1 MKFKIN
7 NLEWSIDYLGE
18 NDKKL
23 NGTDW
28 ITFGLT
34 ECVTQTITIRT
45 GMSERLTRETVIH
58 ELCHAFLFSTGNQ
71 GSDGYTSEQLCNFF
85 GSWADEIMKI
95 ADAFLNEAPDKN

>member
-34 ECVTQTITIRT
+34 E
-45 GMSERLTRETVIH
+45 
-58 ELCHAFLFSTGNQ
+58 
-71 GSDGYTSEQLCNFF
+71 
-85 GSWADEIMKI
+85 
-95 ADAFLNEAPDKN
+95 